1 MPQIMKIIY
10 ERETQNKKKP
20 KATTATTKTQNRITA
35 MKATVKG
42 WELNDCVVRWGEVFS
57 NEYVKLF

>member
-10 ERETQNKKKP
+10 EREMQNKKKP
-20 KATTATTKTQNRITA
+20 KATTATTETQNRITA

-42 WELNDCVVRWGEVFS
+42 
-57 NEYVKLF
+57 